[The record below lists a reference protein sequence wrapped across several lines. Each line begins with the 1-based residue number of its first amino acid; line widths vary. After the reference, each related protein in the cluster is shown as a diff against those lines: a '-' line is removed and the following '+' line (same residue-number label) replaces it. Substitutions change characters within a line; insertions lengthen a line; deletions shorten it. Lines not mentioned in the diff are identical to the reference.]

1 MAEYKTEKQVD
12 YGWGLTFKMTGK
24 APAIAQRI
32 FETLSDAQAY
42 ADDVNDSAVAG
53 LQLSVINDED
63 SSKNGVYFVKS
74 IGDGTNPAVL
84 ELIGKNTP
92 IEIPDVDLSEY
103 AKTED
108 VKTLLENYPTNED
121 LPTFN
126 NGLEKT
132 DNNVGIKI
140 DEESEGFISTSDAG
154 LKISGVHQSVTDTF
168 NDYLNT
174 QGFTARVV
182 YLRESEWDVLKA
194 DVEAGNKSWENNVI
208 YMVYSDD

>member
-1 MAEYKTEKQVD
+1 
-12 YGWGLTFKMTGK
+12 MTGK

-126 NGLEKT
+126 NG
-132 DNNVGIKI
+132 
-140 DEESEGFISTSDAG
+140 F
-154 LKISGVHQSVTDTF
+154 
-168 NDYLNT
+168 
-174 QGFTARVV
+174 
-182 YLRESEWDVLKA
+182 
-194 DVEAGNKSWENNVI
+194 
-208 YMVYSDD
+208 